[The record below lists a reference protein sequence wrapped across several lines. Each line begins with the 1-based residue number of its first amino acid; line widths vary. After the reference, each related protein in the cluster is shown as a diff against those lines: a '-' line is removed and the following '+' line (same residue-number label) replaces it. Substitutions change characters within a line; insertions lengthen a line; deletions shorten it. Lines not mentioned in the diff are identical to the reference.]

1 MSTTTQRFPFARLL
15 VIAGAIFVSVSSEF
29 LPTAILPE
37 IALGLG
43 VTEAQAGLLVT
54 GFAIT
59 VVVTTA
65 PLTALTSRLDRK
77 WLLVGTLGIFAATNV
92 IAGFAPDYWIL
103 LTARVIG
110 GVAHGVFWAVTA
122 PYAARLVKPSQVV
135 RATSVTQAGGTLAF
149 ILGVPMGAVIGHAVG
164 WRMSFIVMAGLI
176 VAFAV
181 LAALFLPPVDHRVRL
196 ATGEVP
202 VVLRKD
208 PTLPIMFMLCAAILL
223 AVLGNNSFSTYVAPW
238 LISVVGVEEG
248 AVASVLFIS
257 GVCGAFGLVISGLV
271 GDTKPYL
278 ALYVS
283 LAAVALAYG
292 GMAIWGPSGLV
303 VLAPYIVMSIGFS
316 VFPPLVQGL
325 MMREVS
331 PRLRDMA
338 AAMMTTSFNI
348 GIGVGAL
355 VGAGV
360 ISILSLEV
368 LPWFAGGILAL
379 ALIPVVAARRWTKRA
394 PTMRARRLA

>member
-37 IALGLG
+37 IAAGLR

-92 IAGFAPDYWIL
+92 LAGLADTYWLL
-103 LTARVIG
+103 LTARIIG

-164 WRMSFIVMAGLI
+164 WRMSFIVMAILI
-176 VAFAV
+176 VAFAI

-208 PTLPIMFMLCAAILL
+208 PSLPIMFMLCGAILL
-223 AVLGNNSFSTYVAPW
+223 AILGNNSFSTYIAPW
-238 LISVVGVEEG
+238 LIGVVGVEEG

-257 GVCGAFGLVISGLV
+257 GICGAFGLVIAGLV
-271 GDTKPYL
+271 GDTHPYR

-283 LAAVALAYG
+283 IGAVVVAMV
-292 GMAIWGPSGLV
+292 GMALIGPSGWIVLV
-303 VLAPYIVMSIGFS
+303 PFVIWSVGFS

-338 AAMMTTSFNI
+338 AATMTTAFNT

-360 ISILSLEV
+360 ISVLSLDV
-368 LPWFAGGILAL
+368 LPWFAGAILFL
-379 ALIPVVAARRWTKRA
+379 ALIPVIAARRWTKRA
-394 PTMRARRLA
+394 PTARARRAA